1 MSITHLADDG
11 GLYPGSGDRRVA
23 APPPP
28 GRLRVVTLVDHLG
41 GHRGGAERV
50 ALDIVQ
56 GLDPQRYER
65 VLCVTRWS
73 DDQLTKP
80 RVATALHELG
90 AAGIGFVGLRRTARW
105 KLWEWRPLVA
115 LLRDG
120 RTDVLHAHK
129 FGSNVWAAI
138 LGRLA
143 RVPVVIA
150 HEHSFPPDAAPLRRL
165 LSRELV
171 GRLTDAVIAVSETDQ
186 RRMVETERMAA
197 EQVVHIP
204 NAIGAL
210 APAGHDV
217 RAELG
222 IGPATP
228 VVGTVAGLR
237 PEKRIDDLIRA
248 SARVARSWPA
258 LRVLIVGY
266 GPPEEVARLTGL
278 AGELGLD
285 GTVRLLGSR
294 SDIPD
299 ILAALDVAVSSSTWE
314 GSSLSVLEYMDAGK
328 PVVATRVG
336 GTPGLIADGVNGI
349 LVEPRDPEALASA
362 LLELLADP
370 ELAARMGRENRR
382 RRRREF
388 DLETMLA
395 RVQDLYEHLYAGSRR
410 RQNPSRAA
418 AS

>member
-1 MSITHLADDG
+1 MGARGHE
-11 GLYPGSGDRRVA
+11 PSGK
-23 APPPP
+23 
-28 GRLRVVTLVDHLG
+28 LRVVTLVDHLG

-50 ALDIVQ
+50 ALDIVH

-73 DDQLTKP
+73 DDQPGRP
-80 RVATALHELG
+80 RVAAALQELRD
-90 AAGIGFVGLRRTARW
+90 AGIGFVGLRRSARW
-105 KLWEWRPLVA
+105 KLWEWRPLTA

-129 FGSNVWAAI
+129 FGSNVWAGI

-150 HEHSFPPDAAPLRRL
+150 HEHSFPPGAAPLRRI

-171 GRLTDAVIAVSETDQ
+171 GRLADAVIAVSETDR
-186 RRMVETERMAA
+186 RRMVETEGMDAQR
-197 EQVVHIP
+197 VVHIP
-204 NAIGAL
+204 NGIGPL

-222 IGPATP
+222 IGPEAP
-228 VVGTVAGLR
+228 VVGVVSGLR
-237 PEKRIDDLIRA
+237 AHKAIDDLIRA
-248 SARVARSWPA
+248 SARVARSLPA
-258 LRVLIVGY
+258 LRVLVAGY
-266 GPPEEVARLTGL
+266 GTPEEVARLTALVGT
-278 AGELGLD
+278 LGLD
-285 GTVRLLGSR
+285 GTVLLLGSR
-294 SDIPD
+294 GDIPD

-336 GTPGLIADGVNGI
+336 GTPELIADGVNGI
-349 LVEPRDPEALASA
+349 LVEPRHPEALAAA

-370 ELAARMGRENRR
+370 ERAARMGRENRR

-388 DLETMLA
+388 DLETVLA
-395 RVQDLYEHLYAGSRR
+395 RVQDLYEQLYARSRR